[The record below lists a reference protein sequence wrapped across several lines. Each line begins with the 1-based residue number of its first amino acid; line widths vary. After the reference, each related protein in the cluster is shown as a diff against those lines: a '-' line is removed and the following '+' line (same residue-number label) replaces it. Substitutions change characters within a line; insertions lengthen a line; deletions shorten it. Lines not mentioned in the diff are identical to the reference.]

1 MSILEK
7 SQIFDDLSTLRLDDT
22 DLTAGVSE
30 VLAHVAV
37 RKPNRH
43 EFFRVHPDEAYTLD
57 TTVLIDKEDGGE
69 AYLVTPSMRAALVG
83 EARPVLLSTAITRQG
98 SVLIW
103 PVPLPS
109 EDGRRNRW
117 ADTAHEAAR
126 LSKGHWVRLAAD
138 MSLGYYRIYRAEGD
152 IPDPV
157 WPDKPFPELLK
168 LAFAKLVIDSP
179 DHPIVRRLR
188 GLS

>member
-1 MSILEK
+1 
-7 SQIFDDLSTLRLDDT
+7 
-22 DLTAGVSE
+22 
-30 VLAHVAV
+30 
-37 RKPNRH
+37 
-43 EFFRVHPDEAYTLD
+43 
-57 TTVLIDKEDGGE
+57 
-69 AYLVTPSMRAALVG
+69 
-83 EARPVLLSTAITRQG
+83 
-98 SVLIW
+98 
-103 PVPLPS
+103 
-109 EDGRRNRW
+109 
-117 ADTAHEAAR
+117 
-126 LSKGHWVRLAAD
+126 

>member
-1 MSILEK
+1 
-7 SQIFDDLSTLRLDDT
+7 
-22 DLTAGVSE
+22 
-30 VLAHVAV
+30 
-37 RKPNRH
+37 
-43 EFFRVHPDEAYTLD
+43 VHPDEAYTLD

-117 ADTAHEAAR
+117 ADTAHDAAR